1 MVLRIDVR
9 KKTKQKRNV
18 TKTQT
23 EQRLVY
29 KRKKIMVVKCS
40 NNINKNNLVKCLK
53 DIILVIAFS
62 PSVAYGKKIPNLST
76 LCCKIDMQKYL
87 KIYTK
92 RR

>member
-1 MVLRIDVR
+1 
-9 KKTKQKRNV
+9 
-18 TKTQT
+18 
-23 EQRLVY
+23 
-29 KRKKIMVVKCS
+29 MVVKCS